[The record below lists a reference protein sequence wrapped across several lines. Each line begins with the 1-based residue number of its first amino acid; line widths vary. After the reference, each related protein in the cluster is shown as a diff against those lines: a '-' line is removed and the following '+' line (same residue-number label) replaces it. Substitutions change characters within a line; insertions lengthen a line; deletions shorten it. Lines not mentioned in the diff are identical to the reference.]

1 MGNRDADRDQW
12 AAVIA
17 DIERGSNTKDPVLSV
32 THFLPEAWTVTV
44 AGSEAEGREA
54 LLEAHRRGLS
64 GPLRDQYARYDYARY
79 DVVRVAL
86 PAPDVA
92 VLQEHARVTDA
103 DGRPLDVGH
112 AMTALYVFVRRDG
125 RWQVLA
131 RQNTLVHQ

>member
-1 MGNRDADRDQW
+1 MGDRDADTDQL

-17 DIERGSNTKDPVLSV
+17 DIERGSNTKDPELSV
-32 THFLPEAWTVTV
+32 AHFLPEAWTVTV
-44 AGSEAEGREA
+44 AGSEADGREA

-64 GPLRDQYARYDYARY
+64 GPLREQYARY
-79 DVVRVAL
+79 DVVRVAF

-92 VLQEHARVTDA
+92 VLQKHARATDA
-103 DGRPLDVGH
+103 DGRPLDAGH

-131 RQNTLVHQ
+131 RQNTLVHR